1 MLSNPRN
8 PSKGGADVLFR
19 KNWFAF
25 LLTLGL
31 GMTLVGCGQPSAT
44 QVVRQLQS
52 MQSTLTS
59 YKSTAM
65 MTVQVQ
71 GATERYFVETWYRAP
86 DQYRIALGN
95 ENRDISQIILR
106 NDQGVYIV
114 SPGIKKVIR
123 FQGDWAERQGQ
134 LYLYNALLSRIIAT
148 SEPSYSLRDK
158 VLSFELGAEAINPSV
173 SVQKIELA
181 QGTYAPVQVTL
192 LDKKKQP
199 LITMTYLSFEKNVHF
214 PANAFS
220 ADQATTLQ
228 PVELPVSAEEQGFGV
243 IEPTWVPQSDQFLD
257 ETDENGVVMVR
268 FKGASPF
275 TLVETRPT
283 STDQD
288 LGSGQLLTV
297 EGVPAVLLSQGTV
310 HQLYWLHEGVAFT
323 LTSRMPVDD
332 LLQVA
337 GSTFGDTGK
346 S

>member
-1 MLSNPRN
+1 MLRRN
-8 PSKGGADVLFR
+8 
-19 KNWFAF
+19 WIAF
-25 LLTLGL
+25 VLTLGL

-52 MQSTLTS
+52 LQSNLTS

-71 GATERYFVETWYRAP
+71 GTAERYFVETWYRAP

-106 NDQGVYIV
+106 NNQGIYIV
-114 SPGIKKVIR
+114 SPGIKKIIR

-134 LYLYNALLSRIIAT
+134 LYLYNALLSRIVAA
-148 SEPSYSLRDK
+148 SEPSYTTRDK
-158 VLSFELGAEAINPSV
+158 VVTFELGAESINPSV
-173 SVQKIELA
+173 ETQRIELA

-199 LITMTYLSFEKNVHF
+199 LITMTYLSFDRNVNF

-220 ADQATTLQ
+220 TDQATTLE
-228 PVELPVSAEEQGFGV
+228 PIELPVSAQTQEFHV
-243 IEPTWVPQSDQFLD
+243 IEPTWVPQSDTVAD
-257 ETDENGVVMVR
+257 ETDAGGIAMVR
-268 FKGASPF
+268 YDGPHPF

-283 STDQD
+283 SAGQD
-288 LGSGQLLTV
+288 LGSGQLLTI
-297 EGVPAVLLSQGTV
+297 EGIPAVLLSQGNV
-310 HQLYWLHEGVAFT
+310 HQLYWLYGGLSFA
-323 LTSRMPVDD
+323 LTSRMSIEDIV
-332 LLQVA
+332 QVA
-337 GSTFGDTGK
+337 SSTITDMGK